1 MCVFVMFKS
10 RILLEKGRI
19 VFQASRIFGFPV
31 MELPTPFSTS
41 SANPSSFPI
50 ATNPLNI
57 TTPNAPSSTCCTS
70 LQSSQLHER
79 VRPIFPLKRALVV
92 SKLSRYEFER
102 YRHPDLSEQELEK
115 LLRRR
120 GSDYDTL
127 VYHHQL
133 HKGCEDVVVAALRD
147 AGAETRVVNRF
158 DYTESNIKWADAIFP
173 TGGDGTFLL
182 AASRILDNTKPV
194 VGFNSDPSR
203 SEGYLCLP
211 KYYSSNVRE
220 AVEKLKN
227 GDFKWL
233 NRRRI
238 RITLIGERV
247 YDPPIELHDQQ
258 LLHPEYRFFDCIQ
271 EQHRS
276 AQKSKESSETTTK
289 RRVLPVLAL
298 NEVFIG
304 ECLSARVSYYE
315 MQVDGGERSKVKSS
329 GMCVSTGTGSTSWTF
344 SIDRLTHQSVE
355 ELVRIIADE
364 TGLGPDILSDKNLNL
379 IDKITSR
386 FNNTLVFKPDE
397 NKMAYTIRDLIC
409 GGIWPSRNENVR
421 PRGYANQIDIKSR
434 CFDAGLVVDGGISF
448 SFNDGT
454 SAILEIH
461 DPDALLTVTLL
472 PT

>member
-1 MCVFVMFKS
+1 MFKS

-19 VFQASRIFGFPV
+19 VFQASRIFGCPT
-31 MELPTPFSTS
+31 MENPHHCSTS
-41 SANPSSFPI
+41 SADLANMPI
-50 ATNPLNI
+50 TNITTNINCPVNPLN
-57 TTPNAPSSTCCTS
+57 STCCASHVTTLREQGKPS
-70 LQSSQLHER
+70 
-79 VRPIFPLKRALVV
+79 FPLKRALIV

-102 YRHPDLSEQELEK
+102 YRHPDLSEVELERV
-115 LLRRR
+115 LRRR
-120 GSDYDTL
+120 GSDYDML
-127 VYHHQL
+127 LYHHQL
-133 HKGCEDVVVAALRD
+133 HKECEDIVAAALRD

-158 DYTESNIKWADAIFP
+158 DYTEANIEWADAIFP

-182 AASRILDNTKPV
+182 AASRILNNAKPV

-211 KYYSSNVRE
+211 KYYSSNIKE
-220 AVEKLKN
+220 AVDKIKN

-233 NRRRI
+233 HRKRI
-238 RITLIGERV
+238 RITLIGDRV
-247 YDPPIELHDQQ
+247 FDPPIELHDQQ

-271 EQHRS
+271 EQHNS
-276 AQKSKESSETTTK
+276 ALQTKDSAETPAK
-289 RRVLPVLAL
+289 KRVLPVLAL

-315 MQVDGGERSKVKSS
+315 MQVDGGERRKIKSS

-364 TGLGPDILSDKNLNL
+364 SGLGPEVLNDKNSAL

-397 NKMAYTIRDLIC
+397 KKMAYTIRDLIC

-421 PRGYANQIDIKSR
+421 PRGYAHRIEVKSR

-461 DPDALLTVTLL
+461 DPDALLTISLL